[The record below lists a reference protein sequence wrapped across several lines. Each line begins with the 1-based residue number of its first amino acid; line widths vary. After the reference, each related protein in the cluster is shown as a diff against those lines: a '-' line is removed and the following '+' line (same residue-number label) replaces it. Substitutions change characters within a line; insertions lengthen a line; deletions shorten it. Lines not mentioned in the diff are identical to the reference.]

1 MMTAPRGG
9 EWDGSPLMH
18 EDYPATTE
26 LLGRFYD
33 GDEDALDALLRLH
46 LPWLRARIR
55 ARCGAEVLRKNES
68 EDMVQEAM
76 VRFLEYTPRFVVRTI
91 AEFRA
96 LLLRIAENV
105 IRDAHDYFHAAR
117 RDMARERPLPR
128 STVLYLA
135 PLAMGV
141 DTPSAVVSRD
151 EQDAMVRMGLELLD
165 PPDRDVIVLRDW
177 HEHEFAS
184 IGKCLGISDEA
195 ARKRYTRACARVA
208 DKVVCLGRGDL
219 RRALGNGE
227 TLDAGGAAELGI

>member
-1 MMTAPRGG
+1 MGRI
-9 EWDGSPLMH
+9 SLMH
-18 EDYPATTE
+18 EDYPQTTK
-26 LLGRFYD
+26 LLERFHD
-33 GDEDALDALLRLH
+33 GDKDALDALLRLH

-55 ARCGAEVLRKNES
+55 ARCGAELRRKNES

-76 VRFLEYTPRFVVRTI
+76 VRFLKYTPRFVVRTN

-117 RDMARERPLPR
+117 RDMARERPLR
-128 STVLYLA
+128 STVLHLA
-135 PLAMGV
+135 PQAKGV
-141 DTPSAVVSRD
+141 DTPSSVVSRD

-177 HEHEFAS
+177 HGHEFAAM
-184 IGKCLGISDEA
+184 GKCLGISDEA
-195 ARKRYTRACARVA
+195 ARKRYSRACARLA

-219 RRALGNGE
+219 RQALGNDE
-227 TLDAGGAAELGI
+227 TLDG